1 MNRRNFLLIV
11 VVALT
16 GAAMAS
22 PRAFSEADA
31 RSAILKTDEEF
42 ARAAAERG
50 VEGFASFVA
59 EDFQT
64 IRANSEI
71 INKKEFVESW
81 APLLTNPARRISW
94 RPFVAVVSE
103 AGDLG
108 YTIGAYEI
116 RKVDDRAKPLVGS
129 GKYVSIWRKQ
139 RDGKWKLILDTG
151 VQDDAKK

>member
-1 MNRRNFLLIV
+1 MNRQNFLLIV
-11 VVALT
+11 LVAVA
-16 GAAMAS
+16 GAAAAS

-42 ARAAAERG
+42 ARAAAERC

-64 IRANSEI
+64 IRANSELT
-71 INKKEFVESW
+71 NKKQFVAGW
-81 APLLTNPARRISW
+81 TPLLADPARRISW
-94 RPFVAVVSE
+94 RPLAAVVSE
-103 AGDLG
+103 SGDLG

-116 RKVDDRAKPLVGS
+116 RQVDDRARPLVGS

-151 VQDDAKK
+151 VQDDMKK